1 MILEVIGRARRRL
14 LWNAVAVEGTRAA
27 CLCLGLLILLL
38 LLGTDILDWRY
49 LLFIPAATVVAG
61 ASLTWRRIPSA
72 TAAARILDRRLGLQ
86 DAIAT
91 ALFFGPGHT
100 APKVDEGMRQA
111 QLAQTLPLVAAID
124 LGQTLPLRMPRLVYA
139 SAALALIGG
148 GLVGLRYSV
157 RGGLD
162 LRAPATPA
170 IALLIQSV
178 TTQVANL
185 QQWLNPIA
193 PEIKGND
200 HSKDQAQLNDK
211 TPSQSNPNFSDPQDV
226 SRGNEPGLEKQDS
239 KMASDDSPQGQLEA
253 SGEEQADRDG
263 DSAQSDRTGRQG
275 EPGQRDQRSAAKQD
289 ASGAGAESS
298 VLNKVRDTVANL
310 LSAMKPQSGGRG
322 GTRAEFD
329 RNSPKQDGQ
338 SSRGDDQQAGTASAS
353 EGQDRGDASSGR
365 KDGSTSSAQANG
377 TGADKQSSSGAGG
390 DEGNKEMRLADQRAA
405 MGKISVILGKR
416 AKDVTGTASAEVI
429 SGEQALQTRYESRQ
443 VKHSGVEDNG
453 ERDQVP
459 IELQAYV
466 RQYLQA
472 ARGGTSRGE
481 TPVPKQK

>member
-14 LWNAVAVEGTRAA
+14 LWNAIALEGARAA
-27 CLCLGLLILLL
+27 CLCLGLLVLLL

-49 LLFIPAATVVAG
+49 LLFIPAATMVGG
-61 ASLTWRRIPSA
+61 ACLTWRRIPSA
-72 TAAARILDRRLGLQ
+72 DEAARMLDRRLGLQ

-100 APKVDEGMRQA
+100 ARKVDEGMRQA

-124 LGQTLPLRMPRLVYA
+124 LGKTLPLRMPRLIYA
-139 SAALALIGG
+139 GAALAVIGG

-157 RGGLD
+157 KGWLD

-170 IALLIQSV
+170 IALLIQNV
-178 TTQVANL
+178 TAEVANL
-185 QQWLNPIA
+185 QQWLNPMT

-200 HSKDQAQLNDK
+200 HPTEQAELNAKD
-211 TPSQSNPNFSDPQDV
+211 TSQSNPNSNNPGDT
-226 SRGNEPGLEKQDS
+226 SRSNEPGVEKQDS
-239 KMASDDSPQGQLEA
+239 KMASDDPPDGQTEA
-253 SGEEQADRDG
+253 SGEEESARDG
-263 DSAQSDRTGRQG
+263 DSPQQSDHTGRRG
-275 EPGQRDQRSAAKQD
+275 EQRQRDQRSSANQD
-289 ASGAGAESS
+289 ASGPGAESS
-298 VLNKVRDTVANL
+298 VFNKVRDTVANL
-310 LSAMKPQSGGRG
+310 LSAVKPQSGGRG
-322 GTRAEFD
+322 GNRAEFD

-338 SSRGDDQQAGTASAS
+338 SGRGEDQDGTASAS
-353 EGQDRGDASSGR
+353 EGQDRGDGSPGR

-453 ERDQVP
+453 ERDVVP

-472 ARGGTSRGE
+472 ARSGTSRGE
-481 TPVPKQK
+481 TPALKQK

>member
-1 MILEVIGRARRRL
+1 MILKVIARARRRL

-27 CLCLGLLILLL
+27 CLSLGLLVLLL

-49 LLFIPAATVVAG
+49 LLFIPAATMLAG
-61 ASLTWRRIPSA
+61 ASLTWRRIPKA
-72 TAAARILDRRLGLQ
+72 DEAARILDWCLGLH

-111 QLAQTLPLVAAID
+111 QFAQTLPLVAAID
-124 LGQTLPLRMPRLVYA
+124 LGKALPLRMPRLVYA

-157 RGGLD
+157 QGGLD

-178 TTQVANL
+178 TAQVANL
-185 QQWLNPIA
+185 QQWLNHIA
-193 PEIKGND
+193 PEMERTDRGTEQAKLNE
-200 HSKDQAQLNDK
+200 KDR
-211 TPSQSNPNFSDPQDV
+211 SQSDPNSRNPGDT
-226 SRGNEPGLEKQDS
+226 SRGNEPGVEKQDS
-239 KMASDDSPQGQLEA
+239 KMALDDPPAGQRDT
-253 SGEEQADRDG
+253 SGEEQSARED
-263 DSAQSDRTGRQG
+263 DSPEQSDRAGREG
-275 EPGQRDQRSAAKQD
+275 ERGQRDQRSSAKQD
-289 ASGAGAESS
+289 VSGAGTESS

-310 LSAMKPQSGGRG
+310 LSAMKLQPGGRG
-322 GTRAEFD
+322 IAELD
-329 RNSPKQDGQ
+329 RNSPKQDGK
-338 SSRGDDQQAGTASAS
+338 SGPGDGQQDGTASPS
-353 EGQDRGDASSGR
+353 QGEDRGDALSGR

-377 TGADKQSSSGAGG
+377 TGADRQSRSGAGS
-390 DEGNKEMRLADQRAA
+390 DEGNKQVRLAEQRAA

-429 SGEQALQTRYESRQ
+429 SGEQALQTRYESRE

-453 ERDQVP
+453 ERDEVP

-472 ARGGTSRGE
+472 ARSGTSRGE